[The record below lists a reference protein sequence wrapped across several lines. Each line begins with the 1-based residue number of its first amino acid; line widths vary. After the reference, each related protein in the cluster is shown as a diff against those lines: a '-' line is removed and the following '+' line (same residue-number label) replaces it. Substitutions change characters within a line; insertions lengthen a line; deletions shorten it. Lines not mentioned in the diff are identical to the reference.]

1 MKKIL
6 LLLLIVCSGTITNAQ
21 SNSVLTKLNGKYGFI
36 YNDHKRMVELISS
49 SNTFIEYDETGNQVT
64 DGSFIKKGDTYYLTP
79 IVTSNQSEIDIPV
92 NFKVLKELPKKFIV
106 VFNSAEVKS
115 KSLDLFKL

>member
-6 LLLLIVCSGTITNAQ
+6 LLLLIVCSGTIASAQ
-21 SNSVLTKLNGKYGFI
+21 SISINTINGKYGFI

-115 KSLDLFKL
+115 KSLDLYKL